1 MRRPIHRI
9 GLDVTDGAARSA
21 IAAARH
27 HFGPLDVIMNNA
39 GDKTVAMVRNEPEID
54 LSELIRVSS
63 PTRALQGDRD
73 ITTVDHSAAVV
84 TALPNARLAVLP
96 GSMSC
101 P

>member
-39 GDKTVAMVRNEPEID
+39 GDKTVAMVRNEPGTETCMV
-54 LSELIRVSS
+54 LTEGLRSG
-63 PTRALQGDRD
+63 RAGRC
-73 ITTVDHSAAVV
+73 AAPMG
-84 TALPNARLAVLP
+84 A
-96 GSMSC
+96 
-101 P
+101 